1 MERLVYTGGSSFNAK
16 IFSNSSPL
24 CEMLHKYPI
33 YLRMDLDLGC
43 TLQTKPT
50 SQCRLWATICVI
62 KLRIHG
68 QYSSR
73 NGHAMVIKSLRY
85 RREENI
91 ARLLIMPSRQQR
103 KFPPNRWTV
112 QDIELSA
119 TIAARQFFY
128 CNDFITIP
136 LQSREEDCSSI
147 MLRTVALRNW
157 Q

>member
-1 MERLVYTGGSSFNAK
+1 MIRQDVLYGEVCQYILAAVHLMPKNSATVLPCAK
-16 IFSNSSPL
+16 CSIA
-24 CEMLHKYPI
+24 KYPI
-33 YLRMDLDLGC
+33 YLRMDLDLEC

-103 KFPPNRWTV
+103 KFPPNR
-112 QDIELSA
+112 
-119 TIAARQFFY
+119 
-128 CNDFITIP
+128 
-136 LQSREEDCSSI
+136 
-147 MLRTVALRNW
+147 
-157 Q
+157 